1 MTPNELTCPI
11 CGLRFVAGTLTG
23 KRRADAHFANG
34 CDAPI
39 PEPPVA
45 IAMSKLPPKSQ
56 VVKHPGRRGKG
67 GKGY

>member
-1 MTPNELTCPI
+1 M
-11 CGLRFVAGTLTG
+11 AGTLTG